1 MRRPELVWFG
11 IGGVPP
17 NDSPAA
23 YVWEQR
29 LHWVMMA
36 VALMSIP
43 ALYLEELSDARPA
56 RMLGAAVEV
65 FILLAFTAELV
76 WMLRLTQQ
84 RVAYLRRN
92 WLDLL
97 VIAFTIAGLAGF
109 GSEWVALVRLTRA
122 VVVGMLLVRAMAAS
136 RRLFR
141 RGGLPYVLVFAF
153 VAMLLAGFGFFWLE
167 PTVHSYGEGLWLAI
181 VTGTTIGY
189 GDFVPTTTAARTF
202 AVVIVVVGVA
212 TMSMVTASIAALMV
226 GEDES
231 RMRHEMHED
240 IRQMRLEIKQLID
253 EEERS
258 VIREL
263 HLDVRE
269 LREDIAKLREDVR
282 KAVAARE

>member
-1 MRRPELVWFG
+1 MRCPELAWFG

-17 NDSPAA
+17 NDAPEA
-23 YVWEQR
+23 YVWEHR
-29 LHWVMMA
+29 LHWVMIV

-43 ALYLEELSDARPA
+43 ALYLEELSTARPA
-56 RMLGAAVEV
+56 RILGAAVEV
-65 FILLAFTAELV
+65 FILVAFTAELV

-84 RVAYLRRN
+84 RVAYLMRN
-92 WLDLL
+92 WLDVLII
-97 VIAFTIAGLAGF
+97 VFTLAGLAGF
-109 GSEWVALVRLTRA
+109 GTEWVTLIRLTRLA
-122 VVVGMLLVRAMAAS
+122 VVAMLLVRAMAAS

-141 RGGLPYVLVFAF
+141 KGGLPYLLVFAF
-153 VAMLLAGFGFFWLE
+153 VVVLLSGFGFYWLE
-167 PTVHSYGEGLWLAI
+167 PTVNSYGEGLWLAI

-202 AVVIVVVGVA
+202 AVFIVVLGVA

-240 IRQMRLEIKQLID
+240 IRQMRQEIAQLID
-253 EEERS
+253 EEERT

-269 LREDIAKLREDVR
+269 LREDISKLREEVR
-282 KAVAARE
+282 KAIAARE

>member
-17 NDSPAA
+17 NDSPEA

-29 LHWVMMA
+29 LHWVMLA

-43 ALYLEELSDARPA
+43 ALYLEDLSDARPT

-97 VIAFTIAGLAGF
+97 VIAFAVAGLAGF
-109 GSEWVALVRLTRA
+109 GSESAALVGLTRA
-122 VVVGMLLVRAMAAS
+122 VLIGMLLVRAMAAS

-153 VAMLLAGFGFFWLE
+153 VAMLLAGFGFLWLE
-167 PTVHSYGEGLWLAI
+167 PTVRSYGEGLWLAI

-202 AVVIVVVGVA
+202 AVFIAVLGVA

-240 IRQMRLEIKQLID
+240 IQQMRLEISQLID

-258 VIREL
+258 VFREL

>member
-1 MRRPELVWFG
+1 
-11 IGGVPP
+11 VPP
-17 NDSPAA
+17 NDSPEA
-23 YVWEQR
+23 YVWERR
-29 LHWVMMA
+29 LHWVMIV

-43 ALYLEELSDARPA
+43 ALYLEELSDARPV
-56 RMLGAAVEV
+56 RILGAAVEV
-65 FILLAFTAELV
+65 FILVAFTGELV

-84 RVAYLRRN
+84 RAAYLMRN

-97 VIAFTIAGLAGF
+97 VIAFTLAGLAGF
-109 GSEWVALVRLTRA
+109 GTEWVALVRLTRA
-122 VVVGMLLVRAMAAS
+122 LVVGMLLVRAMAAS

-141 RGGLPYVLVFAF
+141 RGGLPYVLVFALAA
-153 VAMLLAGFGFFWLE
+153 VLMAGFGFFWLE

-189 GDFVPTTTAARTF
+189 GDFVPTTAAARTF

-240 IRQMRLEIKQLID
+240 IRQMRLEIGKLID

-269 LREDIAKLREDVR
+269 LREDIAKLREEVR
-282 KAVAARE
+282 KAVAARD